1 MALDPNKTRIL
12 VTVRKSTIGEFR
24 DATKALG
31 ISRNVL
37 SEVVEDAL
45 IKTTKFFKLAKE
57 KGRTLSI
64 VDLFTMIGE
73 EMEEMQN
80 EEPSQKTT
88 GMEKKSRR

>member
-24 DATKALG
+24 DATKAIG

-45 IKTTKFFKLAKE
+45 KKTTKILKFAKE
-57 KGRTLSI
+57 KGRATSI
-64 VDLFTMIGE
+64 VDLYTMIGE
-73 EMEEMQN
+73 
-80 EEPSQKTT
+80 
-88 GMEKKSRR
+88 KKGEIWKLHSAM